1 MVDRIFWEEGKE
13 IGNVLTREW
22 KELEE
27 VGWNQ
32 MVYSVQKKEQRVRTK
47 LRTDY
52 WGGLRKKSEQ
62 RV

>member
-1 MVDRIFWEEGKE
+1 
-13 IGNVLTREW
+13 
-22 KELEE
+22 
-27 VGWNQ
+27 

-52 WGGLRKKSEQ
+52 WGGLRKKSEK